1 MDTHSSNSNT
11 NNQAVVITVEAVG
24 MATSPTLVAMGVDFV
39 ISCLLRSADNN
50 SSNSRKTTPIPRG
63 RRGLMKETT
72 GEQLPQQLGKELGN
86 NRQ

>member
-11 NNQAVVITVEAVG
+11 NNHSGGYNSEAVG

-39 ISCLLRSADNN
+39 ISCLLRSADSN
-50 SSNSRKTTPIPRG
+50 SSNSRITTPIPMG
-63 RRGLMKETT
+63 RRRLMKETT
-72 GEQLPQQLGKELGN
+72 GEQLPQQLGKDLCN